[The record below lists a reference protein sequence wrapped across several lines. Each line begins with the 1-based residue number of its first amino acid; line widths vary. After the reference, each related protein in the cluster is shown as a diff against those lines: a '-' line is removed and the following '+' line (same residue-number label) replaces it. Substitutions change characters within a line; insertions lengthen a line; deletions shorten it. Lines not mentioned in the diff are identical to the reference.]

1 MKMKHIVKLQFH
13 RSKDWWQSSLRRLK
27 SFYWHILTRLQKSNP
42 WSYYHLAKAHLQDK
56 NWQEAETLFRNCI
69 RLDKT
74 IALAHHELGDV
85 LQQQQKFEE
94 AIDAYRQAIAI
105 NPDFSWSHHNLGD
118 ALMHQKG
125 WDGAILAYNNAK
137 KLAPDCLETHYN
149 LAKAYTHTNN
159 LEGAITAYQEAIV
172 LSQKKSQ
179 PSFQLLYDYAGVL
192 LRLNDKSTLSDVY
205 LKTIDVDPEFSWFYH
220 FVFWKTLKDENRLH
234 EAEVAY
240 KQALIKHQD
249 SSEVYINL
257 GEALSHQ
264 DKISDALPYY
274 QQALQNQ
281 MKVSY
286 PELVKLCES
295 SASTSEIKT
304 SPDFIILGAQKAGT
318 SSLYMYLTQH
328 PNIIPALR
336 KEVEFWS
343 WKYRRGHDW
352 YFAHFPPLPTNGTF
366 LTGEACPGYL
376 DFYVTAERIQK
387 FLPSVKFIVLLRNPV
402 DRAISHYHHWVRRQ
416 QETLPLSEAIAAKRR
431 ELEEQGSPWDLP
443 SNYLARG
450 IYFEFIKHWLS
461 LFPREQFLFL
471 ESESFYKNPSESL
484 DKVYDFLEIS
494 DYPLQ
499 DFTKYN
505 VGSYRSAEAE
515 IRQDLKAFYKPYN
528 EKLETLLRYDF
539 SWST

>member
-1 MKMKHIVKLQFH
+1 MKYIVKLQFK
-13 RSKDWWQSSLRRLK
+13 RSKDWLQSGLRRLK
-27 SFYWHILTRLQKSNP
+27 SFYLHILTRLPQNNP

-56 NWQEAETLFRNCI
+56 NWQEAETLFRKCLK
-69 RLDKT
+69 LDNT

-85 LQQQQKFEE
+85 LQQQKRFEE

-118 ALMHQKG
+118 ALMHQKD

-137 KLAPDCLETHYN
+137 KLAPDCLETHHN
-149 LAKAYTHTNN
+149 LAKAYTYTNN
-159 LEGAITAYQEAIV
+159 LEEAATAYQAAIL

-179 PSFQLLYDYAGVL
+179 PTFQILYDYAGVL

-220 FVFWKTLKDENRLH
+220 FVFWKTLKDENRLQ
-234 EAEVAY
+234 EAEAAY

-286 PELVKLCES
+286 PALVKLCES

-352 YFAHFPPLPTNGTF
+352 YFAQFPPLPTNGTF

-376 DFYVTAERIQK
+376 DFYVTAERIQQ

-416 QETLPLSEAIAAKRR
+416 QETLPLSEAISAKRR

-443 SNYLARG
+443 SNYIARG
-450 IYFEFIKHWLS
+450 IYVDFFKHWFS
-461 LFPREQFLFL
+461 IFPREQFLIIK
-471 ESESFYKNPSESL
+471 SEYFYENPGQSL
-484 DKVYDFLEIS
+484 DHVYEFFGLPTYQLS
-494 DYPLQ
+494 RYK
-499 DFTKYN
+499 KYN
-505 VGSYRSAEAE
+505 SGQYAPAEVSVRQKLAE
-515 IRQDLKAFYKPYN
+515 FYKPYN
-528 EKLETLLRYDF
+528 QELSQLLDSDFTWKL
-539 SWST
+539 